1 MFVELH
7 IRDTSSQILVNTNE
21 IKEIVPGNNND
32 TYLFI
37 AGIDAPINMTESYDT
52 VSRMLRSADMVIEAR
67 RA

>member
-52 VSRMLRSADMVIEAR
+52 VSRMLRSADMVIEQR